1 MITQKD
7 LFEQL
12 SLTLSDLY
20 NNLKEYRRLI
30 SQLDFSSQSR
40 NILRNMILKLHV
52 LIRRISIRDLE
63 FTN

>member
-1 MITQKD
+1 MLAQKD
-7 LFEQL
+7 LFEKL

-20 NNLKEYRRLI
+20 NNLNEYRRLI
-30 SQLDFSSQSR
+30 SQLDSSSQSR
-40 NILRNMILKLHV
+40 NILRNMILKLRV